1 MGRERNFGHAE
12 VEPEQREDM
21 RNRPSSR
28 LAWLA
33 LRASIALA
41 LTLAPWHVTFDGAPR
56 IAAATAD
63 AGNGNGGGG
72 GNGSGGN
79 SGSAGGSN
87 SGNGGSNGNGNAGGN
102 SGNSN
107 AGGGNPNAGPGN
119 NSGKGNTNPGG
130 KNSYTNAVT
139 GDTLSIDGNK
149 ITVIHSNG
157 MTEQVQN
164 GRFEMTDAQGRTII
178 DRQATQEDLTR
189 LLNL

>member
-1 MGRERNFGHAE
+1 
-12 VEPEQREDM
+12 M
-21 RNRPSSR
+21 RNRSFSR

-33 LRASIALA
+33 LRAFSALA
-41 LTLAPWHVTFDGAPR
+41 LTFAPWHVTFEGSPR

-63 AGNGNGGGG
+63 AANGNGGSGGNGGGG
-72 GNGSGGN
+72 NSGGGN

-87 SGNGGSNGNGNAGGN
+87 SGSAGGSNSGNSGNNGNAGGN

-130 KNSYTNAVT
+130 KNSYTNAAT
-139 GDTLSIDGNK
+139 GDTLSIDGDK
-149 ITVIHSNG
+149 ITVVHRNG
-157 MTEQVQN
+157 MKEQVQN

-178 DRQATQEDLTR
+178 ERQATEEDLSR

>member
-1 MGRERNFGHAE
+1 
-12 VEPEQREDM
+12 M
-21 RNRPSSR
+21 RNRSFSR

-33 LRASIALA
+33 LRAFSALA
-41 LTLAPWHVTFDGAPR
+41 LTFAPWHVTFEGSPR

-63 AGNGNGGGG
+63 AANGNGGSGGNGGGG
-72 GNGSGGN
+72 NSGGGN

-87 SGNGGSNGNGNAGGN
+87 SGN
-102 SGNSN
+102 SGNNGN

-130 KNSYTNAVT
+130 KNSYTNAAT
-139 GDTLSIDGNK
+139 GDTLSIDGDK
-149 ITVIHSNG
+149 ITVVHRNG
-157 MTEQVQN
+157 MKEQVQN

-178 DRQATQEDLTR
+178 ERQATEEDLSR

>member
-1 MGRERNFGHAE
+1 MVWF
-12 VEPEQREDM
+12 V
-21 RNRPSSR
+21 
-28 LAWLA
+28 
-33 LRASIALA
+33 LRASSALA

-63 AGNGNGGGG
+63 AGNGNGGSG

-87 SGNGGSNGNGNAGGN
+87 SGSAGGSNSGNGGTNGNSNAGGN

-149 ITVIHSNG
+149 ITVVHPNG
-157 MTEQVQN
+157 MKEEVDN

-178 DRQATQEDLTR
+178 DRPATQEDLSR

>member
-1 MGRERNFGHAE
+1 
-12 VEPEQREDM
+12 M
-21 RNRPSSR
+21 RNRPFSR
-28 LAWLA
+28 LAWLG
-33 LRASIALA
+33 LRVLGALA
-41 LTLAPWHVTFDGAPR
+41 LTFAPWHVTFDGAPR

-63 AGNGNGGGG
+63 AGNGNSG

-87 SGNGGSNGNGNAGGN
+87 SGNGGNSGNSNAGGN

-119 NSGKGNTNPGG
+119 NSGKGNTDPGG
-130 KNSYTNAVT
+130 KNSYTNAAT
-139 GDTLSIDGNK
+139 GDTLSIDGDK
-149 ITVIHSNG
+149 ITVVHRNG
-157 MTEQVQN
+157 MKEQVQN

-178 DRQATQEDLTR
+178 ERQATEEDLSR